1 MLDLSWLMW
10 LQVLF
15 PTRTLT
21 SQFNFRYLLLTIT
34 LNLAREIFW
43 SSLVCIFIAL
53 RISSSMFHAAFDI
66 SSHVLL
72 FSTIGSLKVLLLNNF
87 KPLRFLSGI
96 FIDDDFLL
104 RDNYSALWTWVA
116 LLAFFFCIEMLLY
129 KSIWEFILGNWHGQK
144 FGNSLWQKLLL

>member
-10 LQVLF
+10 LEVLF

-53 RISSSMFHAAFDI
+53 WISSSMFHATFDI